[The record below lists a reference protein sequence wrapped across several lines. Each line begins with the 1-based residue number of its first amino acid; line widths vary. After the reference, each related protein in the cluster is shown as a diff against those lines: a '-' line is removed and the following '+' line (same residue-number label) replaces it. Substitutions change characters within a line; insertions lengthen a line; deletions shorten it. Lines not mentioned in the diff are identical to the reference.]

1 MKHENTNILSFGF
14 ILKFDY
20 TKKIHV
26 ILTDIFEIYPMFHDN
41 RIDQWLLRTP
51 DVLKYFPSF
60 WFGYFHFWN
69 KNKAKTRKKM
79 LFVPQIKK

>member
-1 MKHENTNILSFGF
+1 MKMQTFYILRVYLE
-14 ILKFDY
+14 IWLYEKN
-20 TKKIHV
+20 HV
-26 ILTDIFEIYPMFHDN
+26 ILTDIFEIYAMFHDN

-79 LFVPQIKK
+79 LFVLK